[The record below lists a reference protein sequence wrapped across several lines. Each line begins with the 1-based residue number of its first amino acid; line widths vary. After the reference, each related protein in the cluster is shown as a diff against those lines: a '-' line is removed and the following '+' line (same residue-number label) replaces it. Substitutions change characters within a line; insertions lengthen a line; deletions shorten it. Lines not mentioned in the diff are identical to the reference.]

1 MTRFGLQRQR
11 KLWLIDSARARKI
24 YVPEFQEQIPLCNYC
39 VKRPTRSYYS
49 QVLIFL
55 DGRKLNLSLA
65 ITKFGYV
72 CTLSANFVF
81 CLYDYLL
88 NLLKLF
94 LFLFDSK
101 VKEHDVKIVLKM
113 LVSDVMPLTIG
124 KWWHYLVLIALL
136 MEHMEKISKP
146 KNKYFMR
153 KWQISSPANQKTTN
167 IINVF
172 RIHGYHWVNE
182 MDSPNQVSIL
192 ISTILLSFTH
202 HQQSKRG
209 N

>member
-1 MTRFGLQRQR
+1 M
-11 KLWLIDSARARKI
+11 
-24 YVPEFQEQIPLCNYC
+24 
-39 VKRPTRSYYS
+39 KRPTRSYYS

-81 CLYDYLL
+81 CLHDYLL

-124 KWWHYLVLIALL
+124 K
-136 MEHMEKISKP
+136 
-146 KNKYFMR
+146 
-153 KWQISSPANQKTTN
+153 
-167 IINVF
+167 
-172 RIHGYHWVNE
+172 
-182 MDSPNQVSIL
+182 
-192 ISTILLSFTH
+192 
-202 HQQSKRG
+202 
-209 N
+209 